1 MIIVNLYGGLGN
13 QLFQYA
19 CGKAVAERLGVELQL
34 DISHLK
40 EYGKATN
47 FTVRDFELG
56 VFSINEKTADIQEV
70 RKYVPNLYKTSRYY
84 HQLWRIKRL
93 FNGRH
98 LFIERTWQRDRYI
111 ENIEKVKDNTYL
123 YGYFQSA
130 RYFADIEEKL
140 RTTLVLKD
148 RIDAE
153 NEALIQQM
161 ENENSVSIHIRRG
174 DYENSRFSL
183 PELDTYYLPAI
194 KAIQT
199 QIPQPKFYIFSNDA
213 EWVKKNFNSLEI
225 KNEIVSINSG
235 SRSFM
240 DMILMSR
247 CKHNIIGNSSFSW
260 WGAWLNQNPDKMI
273 VVPKNWYKNGRE
285 TDLQLKEWIKI

>member
-40 EYGKATN
+40 DHGKATD

-56 VFSINEKTADIQEV
+56 VFNINEKTADIQEV

-111 ENIEKVKDNTYL
+111 ENIDKVKDNTYL
-123 YGYFQSA
+123 FGYFQST

-148 RIDAE
+148 RIDVA
-153 NEALIQQM
+153 NEALIRQM
-161 ENENSVSIHIRRG
+161 ESENSVSIHIRRG

-194 KAIQT
+194 QTIQS
-199 QIPQPKFYIFSNDA
+199 QIPQPKFYIFSNDT
-213 EWVKKNFNSLEI
+213 EWVKRNFNSLDI
-225 KNEIVSINSG
+225 KYEIVNTNSG

-260 WGAWLNQNPDKMI
+260 WGAWLNQNPDKI
-273 VVPKNWYKNGRE
+273 VIVPKSWYKNGRE